1 LTPKDWDAEANGRC
15 APLAVRVEG
24 IAFSSAW
31 EPTPA
36 ELELL
41 KAGGNVVLTVF
52 GGPPPGDADRGAE

>member
-1 LTPKDWDAEANGRC
+1 MTTLLKAPKNWDAEANGRC
-15 APLAVRVEG
+15 APLAVCVEG

-41 KAGGNVVLTVF
+41 KATSS
-52 GGPPPGDADRGAE
+52 